1 MLPSFFSSSFF
12 FTFLPL
18 KRGGPTVAIQP
29 TLNGSSVSLPRSN
42 ERTDVIIS
50 YISFSFF

>member
-1 MLPSFFSSSFF
+1 MLPSFFSSSF

-29 TLNGSSVSLPRSN
+29 TLNGASVSLPVPMS
-42 ERTDVIIS
+42 ELT
-50 YISFSFF
+50 

>member
-12 FTFLPL
+12 YTFAIK

-29 TLNGSSVSLPRSN
+29 TLNGSSVSLPVPMS
-42 ERTDVIIS
+42 ELT
-50 YISFSFF
+50 

>member
-29 TLNGSSVSLPRSN
+29 TLNGSSVSLPVPMS
-42 ERTDVIIS
+42 ELT
-50 YISFSFF
+50 